1 MNVSQSFK
9 AAIVGIL
16 FLGLVAVGPAPASAG
31 NMWFQQA
38 LFLAHIP
45 LGGGQFFTTNYVFA
59 ANEGA
64 ASINVKCFN
73 DGFQRI
79 GPLAGVNIA
88 LSATGQLANHT
99 PTTLGVA
106 SDPLFS
112 SGVGWCWASIIQSG
126 LDFNTQI
133 TVGVTTDLTPNG
145 ILNSASSTF
154 IGASTGLGESSA
166 NISGVPFFT
175 TSGGAQ
181 AFLVLVNALTT
192 TRTLTLTLF
201 DANGIPQG
209 PPLVRSLNGR
219 ALLALSVPSAFG
231 VPTPPTSGSIKIT
244 MNAPNGQGYLGYFL
258 QVYPNGRNIFT
269 ALGLD
274 GDDTAQLP
282 WAGAP

>member
-1 MNVSQSFK
+1 MNVSRSFK
-9 AAIVGIL
+9 VAIVGML
-16 FLGLVAVGPAPASAG
+16 LLGLVVLGPSSASAG

-45 LGGGQFFTTNYVFA
+45 LGGGLFFTTNYVFA

-73 DGFQRI
+73 DSFQRI
-79 GPLAGVNIA
+79 GPISGVNIA
-88 LSATGQLANHT
+88 FNATGQVANHT

-106 SDPLFS
+106 SDPLFA
-112 SGVGWCWASIIQSG
+112 SGFGWCWASVIQSG

-133 TVGVTTDLTPNG
+133 NVGVTSDLTPGG
-145 ILNSASSTF
+145 ILNSSSSIF
-154 IGASTGLGESSA
+154 VGVNAGLGETSA
-166 NISGVPFFT
+166 NVSGVPFFT
-175 TSGGAQ
+175 TSGGAA
-181 AFLVLVNALTT
+181 AFLILVNALTT
-192 TRTLTLTLF
+192 TRTLTLSLF
-201 DANGIPQG
+201 DANGNAQG

-219 ALLALSVPSAFG
+219 ALLALQIPNAFG
-231 VPTPPTSGSIKIT
+231 VLTPPTSGSVRIT

-258 QVYPNGRNIFT
+258 QVYPNGRMLFT

-282 WAGAP
+282 LAGAP